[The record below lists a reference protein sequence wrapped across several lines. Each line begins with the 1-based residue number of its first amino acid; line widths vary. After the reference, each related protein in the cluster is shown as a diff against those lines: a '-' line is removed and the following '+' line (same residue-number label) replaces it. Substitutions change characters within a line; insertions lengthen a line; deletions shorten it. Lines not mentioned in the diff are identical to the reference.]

1 MSEEG
6 SDHDERRAT
15 TQHAENSNETEL
27 STDGAISL
35 FTSAL
40 NNALEK
46 QKHSLINH
54 FEARLGKSV
63 KATGVDQPEFVFH
76 SEGIKV
82 QYSFNTERLERLA
95 AVESCIKLGNASEVS
110 EIISQEK
117 EIIRKRNKILKIA
130 DKHGWDTV
138 KEYLDSPLAD
148 NKEDASDLRAAI
160 SRASRK
166 RSSKPYS
173 KPESSNSGSRKGE
186 FNSRSFF
193 FVALAKS
200 VIPSSPKQASQKV
213 TSVSIVTSPGTLQG
227 TAPKKGFLQR
237 QLVQQ
242 SSRNRTQERPS
253 NKTDTD
259 IDEVE
264 YCFQF
269 VNKYEKKS
277 GQNLINVK
285 GNLRKHALF
294 WKNVLNAN
302 DFIMNVI
309 NFGYR
314 IPFLSEPPTIFLS
327 NNRSALKHSEFVENS
342 IEELLTKECI
352 KEVNR
357 PFVVN
362 PLTVSVNST
371 GKERLVLD
379 LRHVNKFVEKQKV
392 KFEGVKEA
400 MTFVNFSGFGFKFDL
415 KSGYHHIE
423 IHPDHQKYLGFSW
436 QYGDTVRYFTFSV
449 LPFGLSSAGHIFTKT
464 VRVLVKY
471 WRSLGFP
478 MVVYLDDGMGTAEN
492 FDTCFELSKTVKND
506 LLLSGFIANTEKS
519 VWEPVQNID
528 WLGFVW
534 NFTLYFRNI
543 A

>member
-82 QYSFNTERLERLA
+82 QHSFNTERLERLA

-173 KPESSNSGSRKGE
+173 KPESSNSGSGKGE

-193 FVALAKS
+193 RGPW
-200 VIPSSPKQASQKV
+200 PSQ
-213 TSVSIVTSPGTLQG
+213 
-227 TAPKKGFLQR
+227 
-237 QLVQQ
+237 
-242 SSRNRTQERPS
+242 
-253 NKTDTD
+253 
-259 IDEVE
+259 
-264 YCFQF
+264 
-269 VNKYEKKS
+269 
-277 GQNLINVK
+277 
-285 GNLRKHALF
+285 
-294 WKNVLNAN
+294 
-302 DFIMNVI
+302 
-309 NFGYR
+309 
-314 IPFLSEPPTIFLS
+314 
-327 NNRSALKHSEFVENS
+327 
-342 IEELLTKECI
+342 
-352 KEVNR
+352 
-357 PFVVN
+357 
-362 PLTVSVNST
+362 
-371 GKERLVLD
+371 
-379 LRHVNKFVEKQKV
+379 
-392 KFEGVKEA
+392 
-400 MTFVNFSGFGFKFDL
+400 
-415 KSGYHHIE
+415 
-423 IHPDHQKYLGFSW
+423 
-436 QYGDTVRYFTFSV
+436 
-449 LPFGLSSAGHIFTKT
+449 
-464 VRVLVKY
+464 
-471 WRSLGFP
+471 
-478 MVVYLDDGMGTAEN
+478 
-492 FDTCFELSKTVKND
+492 
-506 LLLSGFIANTEKS
+506 
-519 VWEPVQNID
+519 
-528 WLGFVW
+528 
-534 NFTLYFRNI
+534 
-543 A
+543 